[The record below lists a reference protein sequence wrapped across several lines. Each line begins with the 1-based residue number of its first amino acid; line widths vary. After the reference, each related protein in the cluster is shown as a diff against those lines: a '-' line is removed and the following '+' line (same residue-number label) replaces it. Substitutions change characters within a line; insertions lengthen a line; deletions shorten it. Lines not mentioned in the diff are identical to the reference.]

1 MLTHVRKRDVLLVRL
16 EGELDQCSASGIRRD
31 IDALLQGPSVRHLV
45 LDMERMPFMDS
56 SGIGV
61 VLGRYRLLC
70 LRGGSVALM
79 HLTPQVRR
87 IYDLSGMAQIIP
99 VIEEKEA
106 QGCN

>member
-1 MLTHVRKRDVLLVRL
+1 M
-16 EGELDQCSASGIRRD
+16 
-31 IDALLQGPSVRHLV
+31 
-45 LDMERMPFMDS
+45 LDMARMPFMDS